1 VSSSVPRAKALKAP
15 AVSAPSK
22 GRLINSII
30 FWLTFLNTEEL
41 ENIKSK
47 LERKHERFK

>member
-1 VSSSVPRAKALKAP
+1 VSGEVHRAKTLTAP

-22 GRLINSII
+22 SRLINSII
-30 FWLTFLNTEEL
+30 FWLTFLSTEEL